1 MKTLQHLL
9 LLMFFCSS
17 VLIGLS
23 QDEDKYKNIRK
34 KDYDQKDQYDD
45 GDYLFPPQPK
55 NNWSIG
61 AKAGAAFVSGDVKP
75 QPGMGFAVDVRKA
88 MGHVFGMRFQVGAG
102 QTTGLNYQPANGYR
116 NHAGNPWDAI
126 YYPNNVS
133 TIDGSNV
140 PPYVYYN
147 YRMRYA
153 DAALQGIVNLNNIN
167 FYKEQ
172 NQWNIYAAAGVGV
185 MAYNTKVDAGSGQ
198 AVTPYDFNSVSQ
210 TPLSGSG
217 LFKISGR
224 RDRLNQLRSLMD
236 FDYETPAEGHTDET
250 GLSFGGDNYVVNP
263 FITGALG
270 LRYRLGRRVE
280 IELEHRIAWTNDDLL
295 DGQRWQENGVGG
307 GNAFPGSISALTRDF
322 DSYSHT
328 TLGLHFRIGP
338 GEESLWWSN
347 PLSEVYSSAQ
357 EAREIVKKLSDD
369 SDNDGI
375 PDLYDKEPDTPEG
388 SPVDGQ
394 GRTLDSD
401 NDGYPDTDDD
411 EPFTP
416 KGCDVDER
424 GVAID
429 ADNDGVP
436 DCFDKE
442 PNSPPG
448 MYYDA
453 KGVAIQIPGDVNMNA
468 GGSTTTGGAPCL
480 LPIIHFDLDKDIIK
494 PEFYP
499 ELYYISQVMKANPS
513 LKVRATGHTDV
524 RNTNS
529 YNEDLSKRRVQKTV
543 DFLVST
549 YGLDPN
555 RFITDYMGEVN
566 TVIKNLPDTHSN
578 PKLEPLHYVNRR
590 VEFECV
596 QE

>member
-1 MKTLQHLL
+1 
-9 LLMFFCSS
+9 
-17 VLIGLS
+17 
-23 QDEDKYKNIRK
+23 
-34 KDYDQKDQYDD
+34 
-45 GDYLFPPQPK
+45 
-55 NNWSIG
+55 
-61 AKAGAAFVSGDVKP
+61 
-75 QPGMGFAVDVRKA
+75 
-88 MGHVFGMRFQVGAG
+88 
-102 QTTGLNYQPANGYR
+102 
-116 NHAGNPWDAI
+116 
-126 YYPNNVS
+126 
-133 TIDGSNV
+133 
-140 PPYVYYN
+140 
-147 YRMRYA
+147 
-153 DAALQGIVNLNNIN
+153 
-167 FYKEQ
+167 
-172 NQWNIYAAAGVGV
+172 
-185 MAYNTKVDAGSGQ
+185 
-198 AVTPYDFNSVSQ
+198 
-210 TPLSGSG
+210 
-217 LFKISGR
+217 
-224 RDRLNQLRSLMD
+224 
-236 FDYETPAEGHTDET
+236 
-250 GLSFGGDNYVVNP
+250 
-263 FITGALG
+263 
-270 LRYRLGRRVE
+270 
-280 IELEHRIAWTNDDLL
+280 
-295 DGQRWQENGVGG
+295 
-307 GNAFPGSISALTRDF
+307 
-322 DSYSHT
+322 
-328 TLGLHFRIGP
+328 
-338 GEESLWWSN
+338 
-347 PLSEVYSSAQ
+347 
-357 EAREIVKKLSDD
+357 
-369 SDNDGI
+369 
-375 PDLYDKEPDTPEG
+375 
-388 SPVDGQ
+388 
-394 GRTLDSD
+394 
-401 NDGYPDTDDD
+401 
-411 EPFTP
+411 
-416 KGCDVDER
+416 R